1 MRYFIELKRR
11 ALKDL
16 RGISAQDRDR
26 IVSGIAALENDLSGD
41 VKRLTHFS
49 PEYRLR
55 VGDFRI
61 LFEVEGTKIIVYR
74 ILHRRESYR

>member
-1 MRYFIELKRR
+1 MTYSIELKRR

-16 RGISAQDRDR
+16 RGVSAQDRDR
-26 IVSGIAALENDLSGD
+26 IFSGLAALENDLSGD
-41 VKRLTHFS
+41 VKRLTNFS

>member
-1 MRYFIELKRR
+1 MKYSGELKSR

-16 RGISAQDRDR
+16 RGIPTQDRDR
-26 IVSGIAALENDLSGD
+26 IFSSIENLENELAGD
-41 VKRLTHFS
+41 VKRLTNFS

-55 VGDFRI
+55 VGNYRI
-61 LFEVEGTKIIVYR
+61 LFEVEGERVVVYR

>member
-49 PEYRLR
+49 PE
-55 VGDFRI
+55 
-61 LFEVEGTKIIVYR
+61 
-74 ILHRRESYR
+74 